1 LLDGGV
7 KVRPMTIPDRLIDHN
22 TPAGQS
28 IEAGLTAKDIVA
40 TALSALGIA
49 AISGAAVRA

>member
-40 TALSALGIA
+40 TALGALGIA
-49 AISGAAVRA
+49 ATSGAAVRA